1 MPELLLAA
9 ILKVLFI
16 KVIGWLRA
24 LFARTLTLMRS
35 QILFSRPFIINE
47 RWQWVLF
54 RLRRLG
60 LRLMLVLHLYLL
72 RHCVLATETL
82 ISFAAARLRSVLHR
96 FYRVFSLTILD
107 QIVLI
112 WELAILLIS
121 VLSHCITLLVW
132 INILLLPIIVLGQI
146 PWAHGVK
153 VLGNSFASVGP
164 FEVIESKQVQRV
176 HLIGLI
182 WNTIVKLVF
191 IGRDQHLDLLLIH
204 VVHPRVDGWRVN
216 WHQFLQLIMLW
227 ASWVLGQSLGHTSW
241 VDAPAPSLIL
251 LDVVP
256 YILLLLYALGAQPVV
271 VSLPCLV

>member
-35 QILFSRPFIINE
+35 QILFSRPLIINE